1 LWPLRIYQF
10 SYDKKLNRRGGHLLL
25 GVNDDGSIEGVIESS
40 MDEII
45 KNLVT
50 NCNNPSKLSPTFYLS
65 TEVVEIDNK
74 KVIYVYVPE
83 SSQVHNTVGH
93 IFDRNADGDFDITS
107 NHNTVAQLYMR
118 KQSTFSENTIYPYLS
133 IDDFEPS
140 LFEKIRNL
148 AKNQRANHPWQEMN
162 NEELLKSSS
171 LWKKDLQSGTQGYTL
186 AAAVLLGKDE
196 VIHNILPHY
205 KTDAILR
212 VENLDRYDDRDDIR
226 CNLINAYSRLN
237 EFVKKHLPD
246 KFYTEG
252 TQRVS
257 LRDKIFREIAANL
270 LVHREFT
277 NHYPAK
283 LIIETDRVF
292 TENANKPHGI
302 GLIDPSNFS
311 PYPKNP
317 SIAKFFKEIGWVDEL
332 GSGIRNTSKYCSIYN
347 NNKGNAEF
355 IEGDIFKTIIP
366 LAVIIS
372 AKVAVETEL
381 THKIEPVFTSAIYE
395 IINEAFHEDVGSNVG
410 DDGGKEANEGV
421 NEGVKKEM
429 VKVIE
434 AIRQTPGLK
443 ANEIAKLIGKSRQ
456 TVERYI
462 KTLRKL
468 ELLNFEGSPKIGGYY
483 LTEKMKKKLN
493 ILIIKETN
501 QQI

>member
-1 LWPLRIYQF
+1 
-10 SYDKKLNRRGGHLLL
+10 
-25 GVNDDGSIEGVIESS
+25 
-40 MDEII
+40 M
-45 KNLVT
+45 
-50 NCNNPSKLSPTFYLS
+50 
-65 TEVVEIDNK
+65 
-74 KVIYVYVPE
+74 
-83 SSQVHNTVGH
+83 
-93 IFDRNADGDFDITS
+93 
-107 NHNTVAQLYMR
+107 
-118 KQSTFSENTIYPYLS
+118 
-133 IDDFEPS
+133 
-140 LFEKIRNL
+140 
-148 AKNQRANHPWQEMN
+148 
-162 NEELLKSSS
+162 
-171 LWKKDLQSGTQGYTL
+171 
-186 AAAVLLGKDE
+186 LGKDE

-257 LRDKIFREIAANL
+257 LRDKIFREIVANM

-347 NNKGNAEF
+347 NNKGNPEF

-366 LAVIIS
+366 IAAIIS
-372 AKVAVETEL
+372 AKVSVEPEL

-395 IINEAFHEDVGSNVG
+395 IINEA
-410 DDGGKEANEGV
+410 
-421 NEGVKKEM
+421 
-429 VKVIE
+429 
-434 AIRQTPGLK
+434 
-443 ANEIAKLIGKSRQ
+443 
-456 TVERYI
+456 
-462 KTLRKL
+462 
-468 ELLNFEGSPKIGGYY
+468 
-483 LTEKMKKKLN
+483 
-493 ILIIKETN
+493 
-501 QQI
+501 